1 MAAHDP
7 HVGPG
12 LVEEVEEGVA
22 DDARHAPAHTVR
34 TLEGVVLGL
43 YVLVLVWVVL
53 LKIHTDGFGDL
64 VGRRSINMVPLGGT
78 GAGGLGSS
86 ELAVN
91 VLAFIPLGVLVF
103 LATRR
108 RSFARVFLPVVG
120 VSLVFEIVQYV
131 FGIGASDITD
141 VLTNT
146 AGGLVGIGIAWLC
159 LRLLGDRAQR
169 WLLVALVVVLVAL
182 AAGFFTWLQVTG
194 IQFRL

>member
-1 MAAHDP
+1 MRTHS
-7 HVGPG
+7 
-12 LVEEVEEGVA
+12 LV
-22 DDARHAPAHTVR
+22 DAYGERVVDGARPAPAHTGR
-34 TLEGVVLGL
+34 TVERVVLGI

-64 VGRRSINMVPLGGT
+64 FGRRSINLVPFGGT

-91 VLAFIPLGVLVF
+91 VLAFIPLGVLVY

-108 RSFARVFLPVVG
+108 RNVARTFLPIVG
-120 VSLVFEIVQYV
+120 VSLIFEIVQYA

-141 VLTNT
+141 VLTNS
-146 AGGLVGIGIAWLC
+146 AGGVIGIGIAWLG

-194 IQFRL
+194 IRFRL